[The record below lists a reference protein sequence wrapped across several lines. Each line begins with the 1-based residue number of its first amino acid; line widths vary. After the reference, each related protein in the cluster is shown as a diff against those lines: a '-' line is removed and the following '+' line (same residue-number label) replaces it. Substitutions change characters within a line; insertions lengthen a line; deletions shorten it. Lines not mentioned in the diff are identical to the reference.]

1 MVAVIAEVGAVGVV
15 RRVRRRAR
23 LALRIAYDMCGERAM
38 YAIFAD
44 NIEPSFLT
52 KNERKE
58 ERN

>member
-15 RRVRRRAR
+15 RHVRRQAR
-23 LALRIAYDMCGERAM
+23 LALTYERAM
-38 YAIFAD
+38 YAIFAN